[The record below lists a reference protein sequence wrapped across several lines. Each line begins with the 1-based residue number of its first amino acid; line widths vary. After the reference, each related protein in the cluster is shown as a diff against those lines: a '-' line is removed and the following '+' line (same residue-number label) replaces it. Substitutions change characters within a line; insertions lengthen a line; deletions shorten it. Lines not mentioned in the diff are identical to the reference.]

1 MKFLLASTVALSLR
15 TFYAD
20 MPRKLRSLGHD
31 VVALASPD
39 SDLDALAEETQTRT
53 LPVAMARRI
62 SPLADLRALW
72 RLWRIMRRERPD
84 VVHSMTPKAGLLVM
98 AAARMAGVPVRIHT
112 FTGLVFP
119 TARGMKR
126 RLLKLTDTLTCACA
140 THIIPEGKGVR
151 ADLLKNGITRK
162 PLRVIGYGNM
172 RGIDMLHY
180 ARTQAIE
187 MAAEDIR
194 RRIGGSFIFIF
205 AGRIVADKGMRELAA
220 AFSRLYARMPGVRL
234 LIVGRREDTIDPV
247 DNETETILMNCQ
259 AIHCTGEQSD
269 VRPWMVAS
277 DALVFPSYREGFP
290 NVVLEAGAMGLPS
303 IVTDINGSRE
313 IISDGVNGFVVPPH
327 DADALY
333 HAMMRMATDQAARN
347 HMAAAA
353 RPHIREHWEQEELRR
368 RQLDFYREAAGNMIH
383 RNTTK

>member
-20 MPRKLRSLGHD
+20 MPRRLRSLGHD

-72 RLWRIMRRERPD
+72 RLWRTMRRERPD

-98 AAARMAGVPVRIHT
+98 VAARMAGVPVRIHT

-140 THIIPEGKGVR
+140 THIIPEGEGVR
-151 ADLLKNGITRK
+151 ADLMKNGITRK

-187 MAAEDIR
+187 MEAEDIR

-220 AFSRLYARMPGVRL
+220 AFSRLYDGMPGVRL

-247 DNETETILMNCQ
+247 DIETDAILRRCP
-259 AIHCTGEQSD
+259 AIHCTGERPD
-269 VRPWMVAS
+269 VRPWMAAS

-313 IISDGVNGFVVPPH
+313 IISDGVNGFVVAPH

-333 HAMMRMATDQAARN
+333 HAMMRMATDHAARN

-368 RQLDFYREAAGNMIH
+368 RQLDFYKAATEAILH
-383 RNTTK
+383 TKTHL

>member
-20 MPRKLRSLGHD
+20 MPRRLRSLGHD

-62 SPLADLRALW
+62 SPPADLRALW

-140 THIIPEGKGVR
+140 THIIPEGEGVR
-151 ADLLKNGITRK
+151 ADLMKNRITRK
-162 PLRVIGYGNM
+162 PLRVIGSGNM
-172 RGIDMLHY
+172 RGIDMRHY
-180 ARTQAIE
+180 TRTQDIE
-187 MAAEDIR
+187 KEAEDIR
-194 RRIGGSFIFIF
+194 RRIGGSFVFIF
-205 AGRIVADKGMRELAA
+205 AGRLVADKGMRELAA
-220 AFSRLYARMPGVRL
+220 AFSRLYARMPGARL

-247 DNETETILMNCQ
+247 DDETDITLRTCP

-269 VRPWMVAS
+269 VRPWMAAA

-313 IISDGVNGFVVPPH
+313 IISDGMNGLVVPPH
-327 DADALY
+327 DAEALY
-333 HAMMRMATDQAARN
+333 RAMMRMATDHAARSL
-347 HMAAAA
+347 MAAAA
-353 RPHIREHWEQEELRR
+353 RPHIRAHWEQEELRR
-368 RQLDFYREAAGNMIH
+368 RQLDFYRKAIGNMIH
-383 RNTTK
+383 RSMTE

>member
-20 MPRKLRSLGHD
+20 MPRRLRSLGHD

-140 THIIPEGKGVR
+140 THIIPEGEGVR

-162 PLRVIGYGNM
+162 PLCVIGYGNM

-187 MAAEDIR
+187 MEAEDTR

-205 AGRIVADKGMRELAA
+205 AGRIVADKGMRELAT

-247 DNETETILMNCQ
+247 DDETDATLRSCP
-259 AIHCTGEQSD
+259 AIYCVGEQSD
-269 VRPWMVAS
+269 VRPWMAAS

-327 DADALY
+327 DADDLY
-333 HAMMRMATDQAARN
+333 HAMMRMATDQAARSL
-347 HMAAAA
+347 MAAAA
-353 RPHIREHWEQEELRR
+353 RPHIRAHWEQEELRR
-368 RQLDFYREAAGNMIH
+368 RQLDFYKAATEAILH
-383 RNTTK
+383 KKTHF